1 LIISINDKFK
11 NFSNKYL
18 IMVDKHLSELEKM
31 LERAQIDKEYREDN
45 EEYLEE
51 AKNLYYEISTK
62 APQTETAL
70 EILLGRINS
79 YDLFEKGKESDI
91 FKASIMRAFREYVKE
106 IDPTRPDYK
115 QKVDNLEY
123 SMLLLLTRSDLSA
136 IYTKYTTILKELQNN
151 PHNYSSLEEIYREA
165 SGYVKVAIR
174 SRIEDPEKYSK
185 DIESS
190 IRSLIENSKRYYGED
205 RDLI

>member
-1 LIISINDKFK
+1 
-11 NFSNKYL
+11 
-18 IMVDKHLSELEKM
+18 MVDKNPSELEKM
-31 LERAQIDKEYREDN
+31 LERAQIDKKYREDN

-51 AKNLYYEISTK
+51 AKNLYDEILK
-62 APQTETAL
+62 KVPQVETAL
-70 EILLGRINS
+70 EILLGRINN
-79 YDLFEKGKESDI
+79 YDFFEKGKESDI
-91 FKASIMRAFREYVKE
+91 FKASIMRAFREYVEE
-106 IDPTRPDYK
+106 IAPTRPDYK

-136 IYTKYTTILKELQNN
+136 LYTKYTTILKELQNN
-151 PHNYSSLEEIYREA
+151 LHNYSSLEEIYREA

-174 SRIEDPEKYSK
+174 SRIEDPERYSK